1 MSKPRK
7 YKLSPAA
14 LAQRR
19 AASKIAGEKRRKG
32 PRKSVSLRADAADIL
47 RDAAKN
53 RGLSKSEVIR
63 RDVKPEAASLLN
75 LAALCQRCH
84 APPPSAILLAV
95 GGIFF
100 AQVLPNVYGGF

>member
-1 MSKPRK
+1 MKKNKRA

-14 LAQRR
+14 IAQRR

-63 RDVKPEAASLLN
+63 RDVKTGRAGFRY
-75 LAALCQRCH
+75 CQPNFQ
-84 APPPSAILLAV
+84 A
-95 GGIFF
+95 GGT
-100 AQVLPNVYGGF
+100 L

>member
-1 MSKPRK
+1 MKKNKRA

-14 LAQRR
+14 IAQRR

-63 RDVKPEAASLLN
+63 RDVKPEAASPAAQKFSSIN
-75 LAALCQRCH
+75 LPLSIPH
-84 APPPSAILLAV
+84 APQNPA
-95 GGIFF
+95 
-100 AQVLPNVYGGF
+100 

>member
-1 MSKPRK
+1 MKKNKRA

-14 LAQRR
+14 IAQRR

-63 RDVKPEAASLLN
+63 RDVKTGKKIAMPIRPEMKARYPADWKKRS
-75 LAALCQRCH
+75 
-84 APPPSAILLAV
+84 
-95 GGIFF
+95 FF
-100 AQVLPNVYGGF
+100 VREKRAKNAE

>member
-63 RDVKPEAASLLN
+63 RDVKYDPGV
-75 LAALCQRCH
+75 H
-84 APPPSAILLAV
+84 ILRSNNVQPVV
-95 GGIFF
+95 GG
-100 AQVLPNVYGGF
+100 LNGSSKG

>member
-1 MSKPRK
+1 MHIHTSIQSKRQSAMK
-7 YKLSPAA
+7 KNKRAYKLSPAA
-14 LAQRR
+14 IAQRR

-63 RDVKPEAASLLN
+63 RDVIQGTPHREEKA
-75 LAALCQRCH
+75 
-84 APPPSAILLAV
+84 
-95 GGIFF
+95 
-100 AQVLPNVYGGF
+100 